1 MQISFHPKA
10 KKVLMLLGVIAI
22 QGIVI
27 FSVYPLLENS
37 RSVGITSTSP
47 DAQAAVKAATTFYTL
62 DYTANPDL
70 WATRLCALTTEA
82 GCRIIHAFFAPSV
95 QAMVQ
100 ENKVQT
106 GCTVVP
112 VRLVSDKGHLRVW
125 QVSVAIINPW
135 PGLVDPKQDAF
146 VEVENVNG
154 LWLMNRILFQQEV
167 SKFLTPTP

>member
-22 QGIVI
+22 LGIVI
-27 FSVYPLLENS
+27 FSVYPLFENS
-37 RSVGITSTSP
+37 RSAGITGTSP
-47 DAQAAVKAATTFYTL
+47 DEQAAIDAATAFYML

-70 WATRLCALTTEA
+70 WATRVCALTTET
-82 GCRIIHAFFAPSV
+82 GCRAVQSFFAPSV

-106 GCTVVP
+106 GCSVVP
-112 VRLVSDKGHLRVW
+112 VRLVSNKGHLRVW

-135 PGLVDPKQDAF
+135 PGLEDPKQDAF

>member
-10 KKVLMLLGVIAI
+10 KKVLMLLGVIAFL
-22 QGIVI
+22 GIAI
-27 FSVYPLLENS
+27 FAVYPLLENS
-37 RSVGITSTSP
+37 RSVGIKGTSP
-47 DAQAAVKAATTFYTL
+47 DAQAAIDAATAFYTL

-70 WATRLCALTTEA
+70 WATRVCALTTEA
-82 GCRIIHAFFAPSV
+82 GCRAIHAFFAPSI

-112 VRLVSDKGHLRVW
+112 VRLVSNKGHLRVW

-135 PGLVDPKQDAF
+135 PGLEDPKQDAF

>member
-1 MQISFHPKA
+1 MQITFHPKA
-10 KKVLMLLGVIAI
+10 KKVLIILGAIA
-22 QGIVI
+22 VLSTAI
-27 FSVYPLLENS
+27 FAAWPLLHKPLFTPAIGS
-37 RSVGITSTSP
+37 FSDT
-47 DAQAAVKAATTFYTL
+47 QAAVDAVTAFYTL

-82 GCRIIHAFFAPSV
+82 GCRAIHAFFAPSV

-100 ENKVQT
+100 KNQIQT

-135 PGLVDPKQDAF
+135 PGLEDPKQDAF
-146 VEVENVNG
+146 VEVENVDG

-167 SKFLTPTP
+167 GNFLTPTP

>member
-27 FSVYPLLENS
+27 FAVYPLLENS
-37 RSVGITSTSP
+37 RSVGTTGSSL
-47 DAQAAVKAATTFYTL
+47 DAQAAIDAATAFYTL

-70 WATRLCALTTEA
+70 WATRVCALATEA
-82 GCRIIHAFFAPSV
+82 GCRAIHAFFAPSV

-100 ENKVQT
+100 ENKIQT
-106 GCTVVP
+106 NCTAIP
-112 VRLVSDKGHLRVW
+112 VRLFSDKGHLRVW

-135 PGLVDPKQDAF
+135 PGLDDHEQDAF

-154 LWLMNRILFQQEV
+154 LWLMNRILFQQEIGNY
-167 SKFLTPTP
+167 LTPTP